1 MVALILIEKEL
12 MYMKKHIETTISE
25 ELIFTG
31 KVFTV
36 KVLDNK
42 MENGKIGKRE
52 IVYHNGG
59 AGVLAVDDENYVYL
73 IKQFRSPFNEEL
85 IEIPAGKLDIGE
97 DPFEAAKRELLEET
111 GLVAGEYVSL
121 GEVYPTVGF
130 CSEKLYIYLARDIE
144 IKEQKL
150 DEDEFVT
157 LFKVSM
163 DEAVKMCYDGR
174 IKDSKS
180 LVAIL
185 KAKEIL
191 GM

>member
-1 MVALILIEKEL
+1 
-12 MYMKKHIETTISE
+12 MKKHIETTIKE
-25 ELIFTG
+25 EIIFKG

-36 KVLDNK
+36 KVLDNEL
-42 MENGKIGKRE
+42 ENGKLAKRE

-59 AGVLAVDDENYVYL
+59 AGVLAVDDDYNVYL
-73 IKQFRSPFNEEL
+73 IKQFRAPFNEEL

-97 DPFEAAKRELLEET
+97 DPFLAAKRELLEET
-111 GLVAGEYVSL
+111 GLTASEFISL

-130 CSEKLYIYLARDIE
+130 CSEILYIYLAKGLNLE
-144 IKEQKL
+144 KQKL

-157 LFKVSM
+157 VFKVPFQ
-163 DEAVKMCYDGR
+163 EAVNMCYDGR

-191 GM
+191 DL

>member
-1 MVALILIEKEL
+1 
-12 MYMKKHIETTISE
+12 MKKHYEKTIKE
-25 ELIFTG
+25 EVIFTG

-36 KVLDNK
+36 KILDNEI
-42 MENGKIGKRE
+42 ENGKIGKRE

-59 AGVLAVDDENYVYL
+59 AGVLAIDDYNMVYL

-85 IEIPAGKLDIGE
+85 IEIPAGKLEIGE
-97 DPFEAAKRELLEET
+97 DPFKAAKRELLEET
-111 GLVAGEYVSL
+111 GLVASEYINL
-121 GEVYPTVGF
+121 GTVYPTVGF
-130 CSEKLYIYLARDIE
+130 CSEIIYIYLARGIE

-157 LFKVSM
+157 LFKVSF

-174 IKDSKS
+174 IKDSKT

-191 GM
+191 EV